1 MSDTKDAKKR
11 SYISSTSDLESSIDT
26 SNTSTPI
33 APKPTT
39 EEKKEKKLSKSQR
52 QKKAKLEQKETELV
66 LEMSAKS
73 MENQLKEINDKLSN
87 MLTKNDKSFIKEM
100 IKATMEEI
108 KDSLLAPVVK
118 RIEVLEG
125 ELHDKDIENGKLRK
139 ELTDL
144 TDKINNKE
152 DQITEIKSSIKTEAN
167 KRAEKIN
174 DHEQYSRVNNIRI
187 TALPGDEKYENAHQ
201 TTQILVTYTL
211 TIYNLKG
218 QYLGYI
224 F

>member
-187 TALPGDEKYENAHQ
+187 TALPGDNATKPH
-201 TTQILVTYTL
+201 
-211 TIYNLKG
+211 K
-218 QYLGYI
+218 